1 MKRTQINLLNSMKSI
16 VQFFT
21 ENPNLLNDKPSLK
34 VAVDKLKVMIGEM
47 EALQKTQ
54 GTSAKADVALKSE
67 TRTTL
72 EQANAKVLAGVKAV
86 GAATNDTRLKMA
98 SDLTDYDLGRM
109 RDNALINQSHTT
121 YELAL
126 PLIAQLAEWDVTA
139 DDVEAVN
146 TNSTAYDAKD
156 PAIKNIK
163 ARSTQATDELKNK
176 SKEAT
181 AFIKDTLDDMMLPLK
196 ASNPSLHGQYIKAR
210 TIINTAGG
218 HSKGTTPDTSTT
230 GK

>member
-1 MKRTQINLLNSMKSI
+1 MKSI

-21 ENPNLLNDKPSLK
+21 ENPNLLSNKPSLK
-34 VAVDKLKVMIGEM
+34 AAVDRLKVMISEM
-47 EALQKTQ
+47 EALEKTQ
-54 GTSAKADVALKSE
+54 STTAETEVALKGE

-72 EQANAKVLAGVKAV
+72 ERANAKVLAGVKAV

-98 SDLTDYDLGRM
+98 ADLTDYDLGRM

-126 PLIAQLAEWDVTA
+126 PLIAQLAEWEVTA

-146 TNSTAYDAKD
+146 TNSAVYDAKD

-163 ARSTQATDELKNK
+163 ARSTQATEELKDK

-181 AFIKDTLDDMMLPLK
+181 AFIKNTLDPMMLPLK
-196 ASNPSLHGQYIKAR
+196 ISDSTVYGQYQKAR

-218 HSKGTTPDTSTT
+218 HGKAATPDDSAPV
-230 GK
+230 K